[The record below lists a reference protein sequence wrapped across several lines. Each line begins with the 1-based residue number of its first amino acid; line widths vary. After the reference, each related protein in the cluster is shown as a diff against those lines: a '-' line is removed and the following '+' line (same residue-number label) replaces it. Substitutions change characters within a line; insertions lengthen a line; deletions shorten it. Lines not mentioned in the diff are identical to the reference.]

1 MKVKLSE
8 YDESKTRAGK
18 LFVGDKLLARSEDE
32 AYAISNLLLTSG
44 VQTRVGCNM
53 ESGEWSVAIIHIPD
67 GDFKKLS
74 EIAI

>member
-44 VQTRVGCNM
+44 V
-53 ESGEWSVAIIHIPD
+53 
-67 GDFKKLS
+67 
-74 EIAI
+74 

>member
-1 MKVKLSE
+1 MKIKLSE
-8 YDESKTRAGK
+8 YDEKKTRSVK
-18 LFVGDKLLARSEDE
+18 LFVGDKLLARTEDE

-44 VQTRVGCNM
+44 IQTRVGCNM
-53 ESGEWSVAIIHIPD
+53 KSGEWSVAIIHISD

>member
-1 MKVKLSE
+1 MQIKLSE

-18 LFVGDKLLARSEDE
+18 LFVRDKLLARSEDE

-44 VQTRVGCNM
+44 IQTRAGCNM
-53 ESGEWSVAIIHIPD
+53 ESGEWSVAIIYIPN
-67 GDFKKLS
+67 GDYKKLS